1 MNTVTITTDEYRA
14 LMEKAMLLDIILN
27 TTDYR
32 VTDVL
37 NAYRDAVKSRAPK
50 ESVEEIATESKT
62 VEVKEPF

>member
-1 MNTVTITTDEYRA
+1 MNTVTITTDEYKA
-14 LMEKAMLLDIILN
+14 LTEKAMLLDIMLD

-32 VTDVL
+32 ATDVL

-50 ESVEEIATESKT
+50 ESAEEIATESKT